1 MIRNL
6 FIASWRSVQKNKSS
20 SLINFFGL
28 VFGFTC
34 ILIIGIFIHHE
45 LSYDR
50 HHENTERI
58 YRVTHNEKAGEV
70 PGIRHLATVGPPLG
84 PALKQGFT
92 QVEDAVRFRYSPD
105 RIMRV
110 NDHQQESK
118 ACKREK
124 YSPRAEINET
134 IEHSGDHD
142 CLKKRLNAPP

>member
-6 FIASWRSVQKNKSS
+6 LHASWRSIQKNTSS
-20 SLINFFGL
+20 SLINFLGL
-28 VFGFTC
+28 VFGFMC

-58 YRVTHNEKAGEV
+58 YRVTHNEKAGED

-110 NDHQQESK
+110 NDHQHYESRVFYVDPSVFHIFSFPLQK
-118 ACKREK
+118 
-124 YSPRAEINET
+124 
-134 IEHSGDHD
+134 GDA
-142 CLKKRLNAPP
+142 KTA